1 MKKQMVAVTLIVASL
16 LAVFYFLFPGF
27 LFELGQSASRHSAG
41 LENKAVLVDTD
52 RVAYLEG
59 GTGETVLLLHGYT
72 ANKDSWVYF
81 AKWLTPAYH
90 VVIPDLPG
98 FGDSTKTLS
107 ESYSIE
113 SQVNRLDRF
122 TQVLQLKKFHIAGS
136 AMGGAIAAVYAARF
150 SQKIPTLA
158 LLTTSGVRTA
168 KKSEFYLKWEKGLNA
183 LLVGS
188 RADFERVLEFAYAK
202 SPGMP
207 GAFKN
212 LMVAQCKADRK
223 FIEKI
228 GQDLLKERLTLEP
241 LLPRIQAPALIVWGD
256 HDRMIDISSVPIL
269 EKGLKKHQTVILKD
283 TGHVPMME
291 KPEETATAYV
301 KFLKNRRSM

>member
-1 MKKQMVAVTLIVASL
+1 MKKQMAGVTLIIALL
-16 LAVFYFLFPGF
+16 LAVSYFLFPGF
-27 LFELGQSASRHSAG
+27 LFELGQRASWHSAG

-52 RVAYLEG
+52 RIVYLEG

-72 ANKDSWVYF
+72 ADKDSWVYF

-98 FGDSTKTLS
+98 FGDSTKSLD
-107 ESYSIE
+107 ENYSID
-113 SQVNRLDRF
+113 SQVKRLDRF
-122 TQVLQLKKFHIAGS
+122 AQVLQLKEFHIAGN

-158 LLTTSGVRTA
+158 LLTTTGVRTA
-168 KKSEFYLKWEKGLNA
+168 KKSEFLLKWEKGENI

-188 RADFERVLEFAYAK
+188 RADFERALEFVFAK

-207 GAFKN
+207 GTFKN

-223 FIEKI
+223 FNEKI
-228 GQDLLKERLTLEP
+228 GQDLLKERLALEP

-256 HDRMIDISSVPIL
+256 HDRMTDISSVPIL

-283 TGHVPMME
+283 TGHVPMLE
-291 KPEETATAYV
+291 KPEETAMAYM